1 MKVIS
6 VNIGLPREIFYEG
19 RMILTGIFKAPITG
33 RKDDLAGM
41 GRATDV
47 KALPDGS
54 RDYFRAR
61 LEAAAGS

>member
-41 GRATDV
+41 ARATVV
-47 KALPDGS
+47 KALPDGW

-61 LEAAAGS
+61 PEAAAGC